1 MSPQSCQMLLALALG
16 FAFAGLC
23 CSAYRLA
30 TDRLPS
36 LSLLACGPRLSAL
49 AALALLIVAAPFLI
63 MRTILLGG
71 GDALDRFQ
79 DLAVEVGLPLLQR
92 GFDQAFQMEGSV
104 GRRGFRL
111 GPLVANPTKIFA

>member
-23 CSAYRLA
+23 CSAYRVA

-36 LSLLACGPRLSAL
+36 LSLLSCGARLSAL

-63 MRTILLGG
+63 MRTIVLGG
-71 GDALDRFQ
+71 GEALDRFQ
-79 DLAVEVGLPLLQR
+79 VVFLATLLAGFWSLMSGLALMMTLQALL
-92 GFDQAFQMEGSV
+92 A
-104 GRRGFRL
+104 
-111 GPLVANPTKIFA
+111 

>member
-16 FAFAGLC
+16 FGFAGLC

-30 TDRLPS
+30 TNRLPS
-36 LSLLACGPRLSAL
+36 LSLLSCGPRLSAF

-79 DLAVEVGLPLLQR
+79 VVFLATLLAGSWSLMSGLALLMTL
-92 GFDQAFQMEGSV
+92 QA
-104 GRRGFRL
+104 L
-111 GPLVANPTKIFA
+111 FA